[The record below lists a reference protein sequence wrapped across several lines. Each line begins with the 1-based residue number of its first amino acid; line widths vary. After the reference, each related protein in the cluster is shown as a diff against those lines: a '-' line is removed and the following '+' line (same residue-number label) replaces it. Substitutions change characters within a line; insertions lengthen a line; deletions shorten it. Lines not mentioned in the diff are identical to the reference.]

1 MTEFMKGDS
10 LSPRESRFAFKR
22 PSLGGVTSQKKAKP
36 DLMMYYDAGETS
48 APINCWAENIA
59 AVVPNF
65 GKSKVESPGHGYR
78 GTCVLIHSPMIVD
91 GVETSDTESK
101 FSLEALRDVIY
112 FQCSLYPRIQ
122 RWFYILIYVLIA
134 SCKFSCSYF

>member
-36 DLMMYYDAGETS
+36 DFMMYYDAGETS
-48 APINCWAENIA
+48 MPINCWVKNIA

-65 GKSKVESPGHGYR
+65 EKSKVESPGHGYKR
-78 GTCVLIHSPMIVD
+78 TCVLIHSPMIVD
-91 GVETSDTESK
+91 GVETSVQ
-101 FSLEALRDVIY
+101 SLSFPWRL
-112 FQCSLYPRIQ
+112 
-122 RWFYILIYVLIA
+122 
-134 SCKFSCSYF
+134 

>member
-1 MTEFMKGDS
+1 
-10 LSPRESRFAFKR
+10 
-22 PSLGGVTSQKKAKP
+22 
-36 DLMMYYDAGETS
+36 MMYYDAGETS

-65 GKSKVESPGHGYR
+65 GKSKVEAPGHRYR

-112 FQCSLYPRIQ
+112 FQCSLYSRI
-122 RWFYILIYVLIA
+122 
-134 SCKFSCSYF
+134 